1 MWKAF
6 RKPLMTLLT
15 LSAMHQFAAITPAF
29 ACGGFFCNASQP
41 VNQNAERIVF
51 AHDQGKIHMHVQINY
66 QGPPVDFGWILPV
79 PEDVTTDLSSQAF
92 FVALDR
98 LYTPSFFLNL
108 ESEGDCNFDQLEGVS
123 LGRDFGIAVPSPNE
137 TAQVLSRE
145 EVGPYDRVILKAPS
159 IEALRTW
166 LDENQFAI
174 PETIDEKLAPYIELG
189 SAFVLIKL
197 LANRDS
203 GDIVPLYLTYSGSRP
218 SIPLKPTGVA
228 ATNDMGVIVNV
239 FDQHRAIPVNY
250 RHVQIN
256 EVLINWGAG
265 GANYTDVV
273 SQAVDEAGGKAF
285 VTDFAGRIDSQLADI
300 LKPFSEDYLNQVAQ
314 ATTVSDLY
322 RAQINDPTNPD
333 YQRVFRSFLVK
344 PEDVSEEDYQSCPEC
359 YVDPNQPV
367 DGMAFAE
374 KIRTEINPVYEH
386 IQYLNQNLN
395 YLTRLYTTLSP
406 QEMEDDPSF
415 SINPDL
421 EDVSNLHTAEGIMY
435 CDSEGNEVSTDVT
448 LANGQSFNTMLIEP
462 TQRQDG
468 MTVRGTSVPAALIV
482 EQLME
487 AGQAELIMSNE
498 ENALPEEPN
507 IDLSVLG
514 DDVRE
519 DGCQQSSSIS
529 QLLTLIVVSLVA
541 LMLRNRR
548 IKIAD

>member
-256 EVLINWGAG
+256 EVLINWG
-265 GANYTDVV
+265 
-273 SQAVDEAGGKAF
+273 SGGKLC
-285 VTDFAGRIDSQLADI
+285 RCSQ
-300 LKPFSEDYLNQVAQ
+300 P
-314 ATTVSDLY
+314 
-322 RAQINDPTNPD
+322 
-333 YQRVFRSFLVK
+333 
-344 PEDVSEEDYQSCPEC
+344 SC
-359 YVDPNQPV
+359 
-367 DGMAFAE
+367 
-374 KIRTEINPVYEH
+374 R
-386 IQYLNQNLN
+386 
-395 YLTRLYTTLSP
+395 
-406 QEMEDDPSF
+406 
-415 SINPDL
+415 
-421 EDVSNLHTAEGIMY
+421 
-435 CDSEGNEVSTDVT
+435 
-448 LANGQSFNTMLIEP
+448 
-462 TQRQDG
+462 
-468 MTVRGTSVPAALIV
+468 
-482 EQLME
+482 
-487 AGQAELIMSNE
+487 
-498 ENALPEEPN
+498 
-507 IDLSVLG
+507 
-514 DDVRE
+514 
-519 DGCQQSSSIS
+519 
-529 QLLTLIVVSLVA
+529 
-541 LMLRNRR
+541 
-548 IKIAD
+548 